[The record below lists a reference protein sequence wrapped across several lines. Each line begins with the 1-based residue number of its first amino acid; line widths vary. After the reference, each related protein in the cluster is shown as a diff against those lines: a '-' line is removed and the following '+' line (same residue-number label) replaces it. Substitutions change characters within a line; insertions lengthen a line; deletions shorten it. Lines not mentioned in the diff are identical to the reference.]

1 MTLHSV
7 RSPSGYY
14 TTFSLVRKVTYHRR
28 SFTKAQEAVP
38 PRTLKMLEHA
48 KGDYFII
55 TLGSETIEIAAEKK
69 DAYRMLDAAENVLKA
84 LGWVLVEE
92 VNA

>member
-7 RSPSGYY
+7 RSSSGYY

-48 KGDYFII
+48 KGDYFI
-55 TLGSETIEIAAEKK
+55 TLGSKPSRSQPRR
-69 DAYRMLDAAENVLKA
+69 RMLTVCLTP
-84 LGWVLVEE
+84 LRTS
-92 VNA
+92 

>member
-14 TTFSLVRKVTYHRR
+14 TTFRLVRKVTYHRR
-28 SFTKAQEAVP
+28 AFVHAEEP
-38 PRTLKMLEHA
+38 PRIVKMLEQA

-55 TLGSETIEIAAEKK
+55 TLGQDTIEIAGTKQE
-69 DAYRMLDAAENVLKA
+69 AYRMLDAAENVLKA
-84 LGWVLVEE
+84 LGWVLVNE

>member
-14 TTFSLVRKVTYHRR
+14 MTFSLVRKVTYHRR
-28 SFTKAQEAVP
+28 SFVNAEEP

-48 KGDYFII
+48 MGDYFLI
-55 TLGSETIEIAAEKK
+55 TLGSETIEVAGEKK